1 MGIPFLLP
9 SRHSRHSRH
18 SPSFSLF
25 SVFFFCSPS
34 HSHSRLFVLVLL
46 SPRFL
51 IHSSRR
57 IHILI
62 GSDTHAS
69 LLFSSSLLVSSRLVV
84 APLVLCAPPDL
95 CDTRRS
101 ARSLAHSRGRHPLTQ
116 RGFLPPYAL
125 FLSYNVL
132 CTNALGSFPFKAACT
147 QCLSVCAS
155 FVSGEQ

>member
-9 SRHSRHSRH
+9 SRH

-46 SPRFL
+46 SPWFL

-57 IHILI
+57 IHTLI

-69 LLFSSSLLVSSRLVV
+69 LLFSSLPFFSRLVV
-84 APLVLCAPPDL
+84 APLVLCAPPSL

-101 ARSLAHSRGRHPLTQ
+101 ARSLAHSLGRHPLTQ

-132 CTNALGSFPFKAACT
+132 CTNALGSFPFYAAST
-147 QCLSVCAS
+147 HCLSLCAS
-155 FVSGEQ
+155 FVSSEQ

>member
-1 MGIPFLLP
+1 MPFLLP
-9 SRHSRHSRH
+9 SRHSRH

-62 GSDTHAS
+62 GSIHTASLLVSS
-69 LLFSSSLLVSSRLVV
+69 LLFSSRLISRLVV
-84 APLVLCAPPDL
+84 APLVLCAPPSL

-101 ARSLAHSRGRHPLTQ
+101 ARSLAHSLGRHPLTQ

-125 FLSYNVL
+125 FLLTMYCALTRSDLSRSKRLVHSVSL
-132 CTNALGSFPFKAACT
+132 CALRS
-147 QCLSVCAS
+147 
-155 FVSGEQ
+155 